1 MKKPI
6 PAYKG
11 DDSYIFVCYA
21 HEDKATVYPELQWL
35 HEQGINVWY
44 DEGISAG
51 KVWRAEIA
59 AALQVA
65 SHFLYY
71 VSHASIQSEHCNREV
86 NYALDKGIEVL
97 PVYLDEAQLTPDLA
111 LALNR
116 VQALHRADD
125 TRYRQHLLDGLGQS
139 TEVKTRLNEP
149 AIDQEIRYCRT
160 SDGMRIAYA
169 ITGEG
174 TPIVRSL
181 GWFTHLEAEW
191 SSSLGR
197 SFWQRLSRDHQLI
210 RYDGRGMGLSEATTE
225 FSSETRLKDLEAV
238 VDAVELNQ
246 FALAATSEGSR
257 TALRYAAIHPARV
270 KSLVLYGSSV
280 AKEPTRDSDFTKQA
294 QAYLSMIET
303 GWGKASHRKLFADLF
318 LGSNASPEEIDYFME
333 LQVCSASGEVASA
346 YFRSL
351 FESKHGFEVAGQ
363 IRAPTL
369 ILHAKDDQIVPFQF
383 SLDLAS
389 EIPGARLKPLDGDCH
404 WLLLKSS
411 RSEEYIN
418 TIETFLRDE

>member
-51 KVWRAEIA
+51 KVWRVEIA

-86 NYALDKGIEVL
+86 NYALDKGIEVI

-116 VQALHRADD
+116 VQALYRADD

-246 FALAATSEGSR
+246 FALTATSEGSR
-257 TALRYAAIHPARV
+257 TAR
-270 KSLVLYGSSV
+270 
-280 AKEPTRDSDFTKQA
+280 
-294 QAYLSMIET
+294 
-303 GWGKASHRKLFADLF
+303 ASFCMAPRSRRNRQGTAT
-318 LGSNASPEEIDYFME
+318 SP
-333 LQVCSASGEVASA
+333 
-346 YFRSL
+346 
-351 FESKHGFEVAGQ
+351 SKPK
-363 IRAPTL
+363 RTC
-369 ILHAKDDQIVPFQF
+369 
-383 SLDLAS
+383 
-389 EIPGARLKPLDGDCH
+389 R
-404 WLLLKSS
+404 
-411 RSEEYIN
+411 
-418 TIETFLRDE
+418 